1 MWKKLFILVMVLIT
15 SLCAWSADGDKFQT
29 ETPGGVMMKFKVISE
44 AEKTCA
50 VASYAIDYTTKGVVT
65 VPEEVKGYK
74 VVEIQPNS
82 FDGSYYITSVSLPNT
97 LTAIGSYAFYNCKSL
112 TAITLPASLT
122 TIGGDAFNGCRS
134 LTDITLPASL
144 TTIGSYA
151 FYVCGSMKRVYSLM
165 EKPIAIS
172 SPPFDWDKVVLIVPQ
187 GAREEYNN
195 SSGWKNAV
203 VFEDGDKIYDKVYN
217 DQQGFVYTLKEK
229 GDGYS
234 RLPYD
239 YNYVVT
245 GNIGK
250 LPKEVTIP
258 SYADGCPV
266 VQIGYTLTECEDLE
280 KLTLPS
286 LLSELYCSR
295 LENCVSLK
303 EIVCPIQDPTQVY
316 VSTSSE
322 ITQRVYL
329 RVPDGTKSAYL
340 STSGWASFMILEQSE
355 PMPNYERTLTDEQGV
370 KYQLSQTDSSY
381 FYTITGS
388 AETLKERVTI
398 PDSIGGLAVASIKG
412 NAFQNCKTLKWIHL
426 PALVVESPNVKSA
439 FNGCELTL
447 SLNNKVIHRYKFES
461 ATFIKELELGADVD
475 SLGYGAFS
483 SCKNLTKVTF
493 SDQTRIIGEESFC
506 SCLSLTTIELP
517 QKLTSIGPSAFYGCS
532 ALTSIHLPDSLA
544 SIGGSAFSYSSK
556 LHWKELPTNLVSIG
570 GHAFSGCTID
580 SVSVREDME
589 LSSSSFANCTINVV
603 SVHRKTFGDWFQ
615 NNTSIKKVYIGKEVE
630 TAGSSFLYNHS
641 LKGCSGIEMIKVDTA
656 NVKYDSREDCNAI
669 IITATNTLDRG
680 CNTST
685 IPKTVTSINRYA
697 FEGCTGLTSIE
708 LPASLKSI
716 ESSAFSKCTNI
727 QNVVSHIRKPFSIS
741 AFPAEVLSTATL
753 TVPYGRTVLYRS
765 ASGWN
770 FQTIKEMEGTYEE
783 STFIQFA
790 DSLTKVFCVKTWDEN
805 KDGELS
811 LYEASLVTSLKNI
824 SIAYDIVSFDELKYF
839 ENLSDIGT
847 AFQSR
852 TNLSSITL
860 PNSVTAIG
868 TKAFYGCKA
877 LTSIQLPD
885 SLESIGEY
893 AFHNCSALT
902 SIQLPGG
909 LESIGKHAFYNCS
922 ALTSIQLPNSLET
935 IGEYAFYNC
944 KALSTIQIPES
955 VQSLGERVFEN
966 CSGLTSATLPKGLKS
981 IPAYLFLKCSALA
994 EVVLPDSLE
1003 VIGGSAFSGCASLT
1017 QISLPEGLSVLSGG
1031 AFDGSGLKEMALP
1044 STLTQIGD
1052 YALAGSFIHCPI
1064 KEPIRVEYPS
1074 RDARNTVLYVPEESV
1089 DAYRNASGWKNFIV
1103 IAEGNGNTDWTEG
1116 QIVVNVESAG
1126 GLRMSLL
1133 ERDEEEIRR
1142 LKICGPL
1149 NSIDLQYL
1157 AEGKGVISNLESIDL
1172 SEVTLI
1178 YDGGCYRSYSSGG
1191 IGDTGFS
1198 SSSYS
1203 FYLTEETSEG
1213 HSSGLPGL
1221 SSSSSHS
1228 YKGPDLAGLF
1238 MDGPYK
1244 HIVMPRG
1251 ITRAASYAFNNCV
1264 NLQSVEFEKELKYVA
1279 NNAFDGCMSLPTLN
1293 LEEVESIGGCA
1304 FSGCRVFN
1312 VGNMNKVRHISEFAF
1327 YRCGRLEGSNGVVS
1341 LPLCDSIG
1349 ASAFDNCSRIENVE
1363 LSENLR
1369 FLGKQAFMNCA
1380 SLTSVNLPSSLQAL
1394 LEETFTGCTALK
1406 EVSFSDNLLK
1416 VHYNAFMNTPWY
1428 ENLPVEG
1435 GVKYMGNIAMY
1446 VVDTQ
1451 NATGIREGTTSIA
1464 DGFNGS
1470 AFSKPSLPASLRR
1483 IGDRAFYASKFTT
1496 LVMPEGLEQMGKEAF
1511 YKSSLIK
1518 VTLNESLNASGDGAF
1533 SECSQLT
1540 LVNYNAINL
1549 QAADLF
1555 SHCTSLE
1562 KVNVGAKVR
1571 ILPENAFGYCSNLAV
1586 VKFAERTDDTP
1597 FVLGD
1602 EVFYQCRNLTS
1613 LDLPVTTTEIGKD
1626 ALQGCINIQNFIVPE
1641 QVTVLNSG
1649 VFGFCSNLY
1658 NVVLPDGLKIIGDYA
1673 FMGCYALNAPELPE
1687 GIDSIGNRAF
1697 KECYSFTEFTIPSTV
1712 TRMGY
1717 EILSDCYQ
1725 LQKIYSRI
1733 THPMKTRDI
1742 VSLSQKLIMQ
1752 LYNITAQYDPR
1763 IGEHYREM
1771 YSKITLTVP
1780 AGSQKRYR
1788 QTAGWSEFT
1797 NIVEDGNNMTE
1808 TNFLLASIDTI
1819 PAGSM
1824 GQLGISL
1831 TNDIEDFAAY
1841 QFDLDLP
1848 LGIEMEM
1855 DADGMYKFVM
1865 SNRNDVSHTMMVEK
1879 LVSTSS
1885 TTKRNRYRFVCI
1897 SAQNAPIKGTSGILL
1912 EIPLRVKETVTPAI
1926 YESILESII
1935 FTQQDG
1941 TENEL
1946 LAVNF
1951 DISVAE
1957 PLPFKYGDVNADGV
1971 VNVSDIVG
1979 VINHIMQRPDGLFFN
1994 EEAADANQDGE
2005 INVSDVVKI
2014 VNIIMGK

>member
-1 MWKKLFILVMVLIT
+1 
-15 SLCAWSADGDKFQT
+15 
-29 ETPGGVMMKFKVISE
+29 
-44 AEKTCA
+44 
-50 VASYAIDYTTKGVVT
+50 
-65 VPEEVKGYK
+65 
-74 VVEIQPNS
+74 
-82 FDGSYYITSVSLPNT
+82 
-97 LTAIGSYAFYNCKSL
+97 
-112 TAITLPASLT
+112 
-122 TIGGDAFNGCRS
+122 
-134 LTDITLPASL
+134 
-144 TTIGSYA
+144 
-151 FYVCGSMKRVYSLM
+151 MKRVYSLM
-165 EKPIAIS
+165 EKPIAINTRT
-172 SPPFDWDKVVLIVPQ
+172 FDWDKVVLIVPQ
-187 GAREEYNN
+187 GARDEYNN

-203 VFEDGDKIYDKVYN
+203 VFEDGDKIYDKIYN

-258 SYADGCPV
+258 SYADDCPV

-295 LENCVSLK
+295 FGNCVSLK

-316 VSTSSE
+316 VSTSDG

-388 AETLKERVTI
+388 AETLNERVTI

-447 SLNNKVIHRYKFES
+447 SLNNKVIQGYKFES

-493 SDQTRIIGEESFC
+493 SDQTRIIGKESFKN
-506 SCLSLTTIELP
+506 CLSLTTIELP
-517 QKLTSIGPSAFYGCS
+517 QKLTSIGPG
-532 ALTSIHLPDSLA
+532 
-544 SIGGSAFSYSSK
+544 AFSYCSK
-556 LHWKELPTNLVSIG
+556 IHWKELPASLVSIG
-570 GHAFSGCTID
+570 NDAFSKCSID

-589 LSSSSFANCTINVV
+589 LSMDFYDSPFANCTINVV
-603 SVHRKTFGDWFQ
+603 SVHRKTFGGWFQ

-630 TAGSSFLYNHS
+630 SLGWGLFSHS
-641 LKGCSGIEMIKVDTA
+641 LDGCSGIEMIKVDTA
-656 NVKYDSREDCNAI
+656 NVTFDSREDCNAI

-685 IPKTVTSINRYA
+685 IPKTVTSIGDNA

-716 ESSAFSKCTNI
+716 ESSAFDNCTNI
-727 QNVVSHIRKPFSIS
+727 QNVVSHIRKPFRIS
-741 AFPAEVLSTATL
+741 AFPAKVLSTATL
-753 TVPYGRTVLYRS
+753 TVPYGRTILYRS
-765 ASGWN
+765 AGGWN

-790 DSLTKVFCVKTWDEN
+790 DSLTKDFCVKTWDEN

-811 LYEASLVTSLKNI
+811 LYEARLVTSLKNI
-824 SIAYDIVSFDELKYF
+824 SIPKIVSFDELKYF

-852 TNLSSITL
+852 TSLSSITL

-868 TKAFYGCKA
+868 TKAFYNCTA
-877 LTSIQLPD
+877 LASIQLPD

-893 AFHNCSALT
+893 AFHNCSALA

-922 ALTSIQLPNSLET
+922 ALTSIQFSDSLGT

-1003 VIGGSAFSGCASLT
+1003 IIGGSAFKECASLT
-1017 QISLPEGLSVLSGG
+1017 QISLPEGLSVLSGS
-1031 AFDGSGLKEMALP
+1031 AFDGSGLKEMVLP

-1052 YALAGSFIHCPI
+1052 YALAGSVIHCPI
-1064 KEPIRVEYPS
+1064 KEPISVKYPS

-1089 DAYRNASGWKNFIV
+1089 DAYRNASGWKDFIV

-1126 GLRMSLL
+1126 GLRMALL

-1178 YDGGCYRSYSSGG
+1178 YDGGCYRDNTMAD
-1191 IGDTGFS
+1191 GDVMFS
-1198 SSSYS
+1198 KDRYK
-1203 FYLTEETSEG
+1203 FYLTEETSEKHG
-1213 HSSGLPGL
+1213 VSLGL
-1221 SSSSSHS
+1221 SSTKTHS
-1228 YKGPDLAGLF
+1228 YYGPDLAGVF
-1238 MDGPYK
+1238 MGKSYK

-1251 ITRAASYAFNNCV
+1251 INRAAVYAFTSCA
-1264 NLQSVEFEKELKYVA
+1264 NLQEVEFVNGLKYVA
-1279 NNAFDGCMSLPTLN
+1279 SSAFAGCVSLPTLN
-1293 LEEVESIGGCA
+1293 LEEVDSIGASA
-1304 FSGCRVFN
+1304 FSRCRTFN
-1312 VGNMNKVRHISEFAF
+1312 VENMNKVRHIGNNAF
-1327 YRCGRLEGSNGVVS
+1327 NTCDFLKGSNGVVS

-1349 ASAFDNCSRIENVE
+1349 AGAFLGCSNIEKIE

-1394 LEETFTGCTALK
+1394 FEETFSGCTALK
-1406 EVSFSDNLLK
+1406 EVSYSDNLLK
-1416 VHYNAFMNTPWY
+1416 VHYNAFNNTPWD

-1446 VVDTQ
+1446 VFDTQ
-1451 NATGIREGTTSIA
+1451 NAAGIREGTISIA
-1464 DGFNGS
+1464 DGFNS
-1470 AFSKPSLPASLRR
+1470 SYLSDFSLPKSLRR
-1483 IGDRAFYASKFTT
+1483 IGDYALRSYNLST
-1496 LVMPEGLEQMGKEAF
+1496 LLLPEGLEEIGEEAF
-1511 YKSSLIK
+1511 YNNQQLTK
-1518 VTLNESLNASGDGAF
+1518 VTLNEKLKEVGDYAF
-1533 SECSQLT
+1533 RGCSQLA

-1549 QAADLF
+1549 QATNLF
-1555 SHCTSLE
+1555 SNCTSLE
-1562 KVNVGAKVR
+1562 KVNVGGNVR
-1571 ILPENAFGYCSNLAV
+1571 ILPEGIFQGCENLAI

-1597 FVLGD
+1597 FMLGD
-1602 EVFYQCRNLTS
+1602 YVFSGCENLTS
-1613 LDLPVTTTEIGKD
+1613 LVLPATTTEIGGY
-1626 ALQGCINIQNFIVPE
+1626 AFSYCSRLGTLNLPSTTTEIGEYAFRECYNIQNFIVPE
-1641 QVTVLNSG
+1641 QVTVLNKG
-1649 VFGFCSNLY
+1649 VFEDCWLLFNI
-1658 NVVLPDGLKIIGDYA
+1658 VLPDGLRIIGDEA
-1673 FMGCYALNAPELPE
+1673 FSDCQYLNTPELPE
-1687 GIDSIGNRAF
+1687 GLDSIGKAAF
-1697 KECYSFTEFTIPSTV
+1697 YRCYCFTEITIPRTV
-1712 TRMGY
+1712 TRMGGG
-1717 EILSDCYQ
+1717 ILNDCYR
-1725 LQKIYSRI
+1725 LQKINSRI
-1733 THPMKTRDI
+1733 EHPMETEGI
-1742 VSLSQKLIMQ
+1742 VSLSNELIRD
-1752 LYNITAQYDPR
+1752 LYNLSSGSKLTWDHID
-1763 IGEHYREM
+1763 EM
-1771 YSKITLTVP
+1771 YSKIVLTVP
-1780 AGSQKRYR
+1780 AGCKKLYR
-1788 QTAGWSEFT
+1788 QTADWSKFVD
-1797 NIVEDGNNMTE
+1797 IVEEGDDTPE
-1808 TNFLLASIDTI
+1808 KNFLLAVIDPL
-1819 PAGSM
+1819 PAGFM
-1824 GQLGISL
+1824 TQLDISL
-1831 TNDIEDFAAY
+1831 TNNREDFTAY
-1841 QFDLDLP
+1841 QFDIILP
-1848 LGIEMEM
+1848 IDIEMET
-1855 DADGMYKFVM
+1855 DEDGNYKFVM
-1865 SNRNDVSHTMMVEK
+1865 GDRNDASHSVMVEK
-1879 LVSTSS
+1879 IEDKLPSG
-1885 TTKRNRYRFVCI
+1885 TKRNRYRFICL
-1897 SAQNAPIKGTSGILL
+1897 SAQNAPIKGTAGKLL
-1912 EIPLRVKETVTPAI
+1912 GIPLITDADMKPGV
-1926 YESILESII
+1926 YEARLENII

-1946 LAVNF
+1946 LTRDFNITLTEAPDF
-1951 DISVAE
+1951 I
-1957 PLPFKYGDVNADGV
+1957 LGDANGDASIT
-1971 VNVSDIVG
+1971 VSDIVS
-1979 VINHIMQRPDGLFFN
+1979 VINHIMLHPEGNFN
-1994 EEAADANQDGE
+1994 KDAADANQDGV

-2014 VNIIMGK
+2014 VNLIMNK

>member
-1 MWKKLFILVMVLIT
+1 MWKKLFILVMVLTT
-15 SLCAWSADGDKFQT
+15 SLCAWSADGDTFQA

-50 VASYAIDYTTKGVVT
+50 VASYAIDYETKGVVT

-82 FDGSYYITSVSLPNT
+82 FDYSYYITSVSLPNT
-97 LTAIGSYAFYNCKSL
+97 LTAIGSSAFSNCS
-112 TAITLPASLT
+112 
-122 TIGGDAFNGCRS
+122 S

-144 TTIGSYA
+144 KTIGTNV
-151 FYVCGSMKRVYSLM
+151 FYGCSSMKRVYSLM

-172 SPPFDWDKVVLIVPQ
+172 SPPFDCNQVVLIVPK

-250 LPKEVTIP
+250 LPKELTIP

-280 KLTLPS
+280 NLTLPS
-286 LLSELYCSR
+286 LLSELYCSCF
-295 LENCVSLK
+295 ENCVSLK

-340 STSGWASFMILEQSE
+340 STSGWVSFMILEQSE

-381 FYTITGS
+381 FYTITGY
-388 AETLKERVTI
+388 AETLKEQVTI
-398 PDSIGGLAVASIKG
+398 PDSIGGLTVASIKG

-493 SDQTRIIGEESFC
+493 SDQTRIIGEKSFGN
-506 SCLSLTTIELP
+506 CLSLATIELP
-517 QKLTSIGPSAFYGCS
+517 QKLTSIGPGAFSGCS

-544 SIGGSAFSYSSK
+544 SIGGSAFSDCSK

-570 GHAFSGCTID
+570 ADAFYHCTID
-580 SVSVREDME
+580 SVSVREGME
-589 LSSSSFANCTINVV
+589 LSSSTFTNCTINVV

-630 TAGSSFLYNHS
+630 TIGSSFLHNHS
-641 LKGCSGIEMIKVDTA
+641 LDGCSGIEMIKVDTA

-669 IITATNTLDRG
+669 IITATNMLDRG

-697 FEGCTGLTSIE
+697 FEGCTGLTCIE
-708 LPASLKSI
+708 LPASITSI
-716 ESSAFSKCTNI
+716 ELSAFSNCTNI
-727 QNVVSHIRKPFSIS
+727 QNVVSHIRKPFRIS

-790 DSLTKVFCVKTWDEN
+790 DSLTKVFCVKNWDEN

-860 PNSVTAIG
+860 PKSVATIG
-868 TKAFYGCKA
+868 TQAFYNCTA

-909 LESIGKHAFYNCS
+909 LESIGKHAFYNC
-922 ALTSIQLPNSLET
+922 
-935 IGEYAFYNC
+935 

-981 IPAYLFLKCSALA
+981 IPTYLFLKCSALA

-1003 VIGGSAFSGCASLT
+1003 IIGGSAFKECASLT

-1031 AFDGSGLKEMALP
+1031 AFDGSGLKEMVLP

-1052 YALAGSFIHCPI
+1052 YALAGSVIHCPI
-1064 KEPIRVEYPS
+1064 KEPISVKYPS
-1074 RDARNTVLYVPEESV
+1074 RDARNKVLYVPEESV
-1089 DAYRNASGWKNFIV
+1089 DAYRNASGWKDFIV
-1103 IAEGNGNTDWTEG
+1103 IAESNGNTDWTEG

-1126 GLRMSLL
+1126 GLRMALL

-1178 YDGGCYRSYSSGG
+1178 YDGGCYRSYTYEDPDVMWSYYK
-1191 IGDTGFS
+1191 
-1198 SSSYS
+1198 YS
-1203 FYLTEETSEG
+1203 FSLTEETSEEHG
-1213 HSSGLPGL
+1213 SNIMSNTKYH
-1221 SSSSSHS
+1221 H
-1228 YKGPDLAGLF
+1228 YYGPDLAGLF
-1238 MDGPYK
+1238 MYGPYK

-1251 ITRAASYAFNNCV
+1251 ITRAASHAFSDCA
-1264 NLQSVEFEKELKYVA
+1264 NLKEVEFVNGLKYVA
-1279 NNAFDGCMSLPTLN
+1279 SSAFAGCVSLPTLN
-1293 LEEVESIGGCA
+1293 MEEVDSIGASA
-1304 FSGCRVFN
+1304 FSRCRTFN
-1312 VGNMNKVRHISEFAF
+1312 VENMNKVRHIGNNAF
-1327 YRCGRLEGSNGVVS
+1327 DKCDFLKGSDGVVS

-1349 ASAFDNCSRIENVE
+1349 AGAFLGCSNIEKIE

-1394 LEETFTGCTALK
+1394 LEETFSGCTALK
-1406 EVSFSDNLLK
+1406 EVSYSDNLLK
-1416 VHYNAFMNTPWY
+1416 VHCNAFNNTPWY

-1451 NATGIREGTTSIA
+1451 NAAGIREGTTSIA
-1464 DGFNGS
+1464 DGFNS
-1470 AFSKPSLPASLRR
+1470 SYLSDFSLPTSLRR
-1483 IGDRAFYASKFTT
+1483 IGDYALRSYNLST
-1496 LVMPEGLEQMGKEAF
+1496 LLLPEGLEEIGEEAF
-1511 YKSSLIK
+1511 YNNQQLTK
-1518 VTLNESLNASGDGAF
+1518 VTLNEKLKEVGDYAF
-1533 SECSQLT
+1533 RGCSQLA

-1549 QAADLF
+1549 QATDLF
-1555 SHCTSLE
+1555 SNCTSLE

-1571 ILPENAFGYCSNLAV
+1571 ILPEGIFEGCKNLAI

-1602 EVFYQCRNLTS
+1602 YVFSGCGNLTS
-1613 LDLPVTTTEIGKD
+1613 LDLPATTTEIGGN
-1626 ALQGCINIQNFIVPE
+1626 AFSYCSRLSTLNLPSTTTEIGEYAFSGCYNIQNFIVPE
-1641 QVTVLNSG
+1641 QVTVLNKG
-1649 VFGFCSNLY
+1649 VFEGCLTLFNI
-1658 NVVLPDGLKIIGDYA
+1658 VLPDGLKIIGDEA
-1673 FMGCYALNAPELPE
+1673 FSDCQYLNAPELPE
-1687 GIDSIGNRAF
+1687 GLDSIGKAAF
-1697 KECYSFTEFTIPSTV
+1697 YRCYCFTEITIPSTV
-1712 TRMGY
+1712 TRMGGG
-1717 EILSDCYQ
+1717 ILNDCYL
-1725 LQKIYSRI
+1725 LQKINSHI
-1733 THPMKTRDI
+1733 EHPMETEGI
-1742 VSLSQKLIMQ
+1742 VSLSNELIRD
-1752 LYNITAQYDPR
+1752 LYNLSSGSKLTWDHID
-1763 IGEHYREM
+1763 EM
-1771 YSKITLTVP
+1771 YSKIVLTVP
-1780 AGSQKRYR
+1780 AGCKKLYR
-1788 QTAGWSEFT
+1788 QTADWSKFVD
-1797 NIVEDGNNMTE
+1797 IVEEGDDTPE
-1808 TNFLLASIDTI
+1808 KNFLHAVIAPL
-1819 PAGSM
+1819 PAGFM
-1824 GQLGISL
+1824 TQLDISL
-1831 TNDIEDFAAY
+1831 TNNREDFTAY
-1841 QFDLDLP
+1841 QFDIILP
-1848 LGIEMEM
+1848 IDIEMET
-1855 DADGMYKFVM
+1855 DEDGNYKFVM
-1865 SNRNDVSHTMMVEK
+1865 GDRNDASHTVMVEK
-1879 LVSTSS
+1879 IEDKLPSG
-1885 TTKRNRYRFVCI
+1885 TKRNRYRFICL
-1897 SAQNAPIKGTSGILL
+1897 SAQNAPIKGTAGKLL
-1912 EIPLRVKETVTPAI
+1912 GIPLITDADMKPGV
-1926 YESILESII
+1926 YEARLENII

-1946 LAVNF
+1946 LTRDFNITLTEAPDF
-1951 DISVAE
+1951 I
-1957 PLPFKYGDVNADGV
+1957 LGDANGDASIT
-1971 VNVSDIVG
+1971 VSDIVS
-1979 VINHIMQRPDGLFFN
+1979 VINHIMLHPEGNFN
-1994 EEAADANQDGE
+1994 KDAADANQDGV

-2014 VNIIMGK
+2014 VNLIMNK

>member
-15 SLCAWSADGDKFQT
+15 SLCAWSADGDTFQA
-29 ETPGGVMMKFKVISE
+29 ETPGGVMMKFMVISE

-50 VASYAIDYTTKGVVT
+50 VASYAIDYETKGVVT

-74 VVEIQPNS
+74 VVEIQPKS
-82 FDGSYYITSVSLPNT
+82 FNGSYYITSVSLPNT
-97 LTAIGSYAFYNCKSL
+97 LTAIGSSAFSNCS
-112 TAITLPASLT
+112 
-122 TIGGDAFNGCRS
+122 S

-144 TTIGSYA
+144 KTIGTNI
-151 FYVCGSMKRVYSLM
+151 FYGCSSMKRVYSLM

-172 SPPFDWDKVVLIVPQ
+172 SPPFDCNQVVLIVPK

-203 VFEDGDKIYDKVYN
+203 VFEDGDKIYDKIYN

-250 LPKEVTIP
+250 LPKELTIP

-286 LLSELYCSR
+286 LLSELNCYCFG
-295 LENCVSLK
+295 NCVSLK

-316 VSTSSE
+316 VSTSDG

-355 PMPNYERTLTDEQGV
+355 PMPNYKRTLTDEQGV

-381 FYTITGS
+381 FYTITGY

-493 SDQTRIIGEESFC
+493 SDQTRIIGEESFKNC
-506 SCLSLTTIELP
+506 YSLTTFELP
-517 QKLTSIGPSAFYGCS
+517 QKLTSIGPGAFYGC
-532 ALTSIHLPDSLA
+532 
-544 SIGGSAFSYSSK
+544 SK

-570 GHAFSGCTID
+570 ADAFYHCTID

-589 LSSSSFANCTINVV
+589 LSGSPFANCTINII
-603 SVHRKTFGDWFQ
+603 SVHTKGFGSWFQ

-641 LKGCSGIEMIKVDTA
+641 LNGCSGIEMIKVDTA

-669 IITATNTLDRG
+669 IITATNMLDRG

-685 IPKTVTSINRYA
+685 IPKTVESINRYA

-716 ESSAFSKCTNI
+716 ESSAFSNCTNI
-727 QNVVSHIRKPFSIS
+727 QNVVSHIRKPFRIS

-753 TVPYGRTVLYRS
+753 TVPYGRTLLYRS

-770 FQTIKEMEGTYEE
+770 FQTIKEMDGTYEE

-893 AFHNCSALT
+893 AFHNCSALA

-922 ALTSIQLPNSLET
+922 ALTSIQFSDSLGT

-1003 VIGGSAFSGCASLT
+1003 IIGGAAFSECASLT
-1017 QISLPEGLSVLSGG
+1017 QISLPEGLSVLSDG
-1031 AFDGSGLKEMALP
+1031 AFDGSGLKEMVLP

-1052 YALAGSFIHCPI
+1052 HALAGSVIHCPI
-1064 KEPIRVEYPS
+1064 KEPISVKYPS

-1089 DAYRNASGWKNFIV
+1089 DAYRNASGWKDFIV

-1126 GLRMSLL
+1126 GLRMALL

-1178 YDGGCYRSYSSGG
+1178 YDGGCYRSFKTEDPDVMWSYYY
-1191 IGDTGFS
+1191 
-1198 SSSYS
+1198 YS
-1203 FYLTEETSEG
+1203 FSLTEETSEEHG
-1213 HSSGLPGL
+1213 SGL
-1221 SSSSSHS
+1221 STEYHH
-1228 YKGPDLAGLF
+1228 YYGPDLAGLF
-1238 MDGPYK
+1238 MSGPYK

-1251 ITRAASYAFNNCV
+1251 ITRAASHAFSNCA
-1264 NLQSVEFEKELKYVA
+1264 NLKEVEFANGLKYVA
-1279 NNAFDGCMSLPTLN
+1279 SGAFAGCVSLPTLN
-1293 LEEVESIGGCA
+1293 MEEVDSIGASA
-1304 FSGCRVFN
+1304 FSRCRTLN
-1312 VGNMNKVRHISEFAF
+1312 VENMNKVRHIGNNAF
-1327 YRCGRLEGSNGVVS
+1327 DKCNFLKGSDGVVS

-1349 ASAFDNCSRIENVE
+1349 AGAFLGCSNIEKIE

-1380 SLTSVNLPSSLQAL
+1380 SLTSVNLSSSLQAL
-1394 LEETFTGCTALK
+1394 FEETFSGCTALK
-1406 EVSFSDNLLK
+1406 EVTYSDNLLK
-1416 VHYNAFMNTPWY
+1416 VHCSAFNNTPWD

-1451 NATGIREGTTSIA
+1451 NAAGIREGTISIA
-1464 DGFNGS
+1464 DGFYS
-1470 AFSKPSLPASLRR
+1470 SYLSDFSLPKSLRR
-1483 IGDRAFYASKFTT
+1483 IGDDALRSYNLST
-1496 LVMPEGLEQMGKEAF
+1496 LLLPEGLEEIGEEAF
-1511 YKSSLIK
+1511 YNNQQLTK
-1518 VTLNESLNASGDGAF
+1518 VTLNEKLKEVGDYAF
-1533 SECSQLT
+1533 RGCSQLA

-1549 QAADLF
+1549 QATDLF
-1555 SHCTSLE
+1555 SNCTSLE
-1562 KVNVGAKVR
+1562 KVNVGANVR
-1571 ILPENAFGYCSNLAV
+1571 ILPEGTFIGCENLAI

-1602 EVFYQCRNLTS
+1602 YVFSACGNLTS
-1613 LDLPVTTTEIGKD
+1613 LDLPATTTEIGGHAFYYCSRLTSLD
-1626 ALQGCINIQNFIVPE
+1626 LPSTTTEIGEYAFSECYNIQNFIVPE
-1641 QVTVLNSG
+1641 QVTVLNKG
-1649 VFGFCSNLY
+1649 VFEGCLTLFNI
-1658 NVVLPDGLKIIGDYA
+1658 VLPDGLKIIGDEA
-1673 FMGCYALNAPELPE
+1673 FSDCQYLNAPELPE
-1687 GIDSIGNRAF
+1687 GLDSIGKAAF
-1697 KECYSFTEFTIPSTV
+1697 YRCYCFTEITIPSTV
-1712 TRMGY
+1712 TRMGAG
-1717 EILSDCYQ
+1717 ILNDCYR
-1725 LQKIYSRI
+1725 LQKINSRI
-1733 THPMKTRDI
+1733 EHPMETEGI
-1742 VSLSQKLIMQ
+1742 VNLSEKLIRD
-1752 LYNITAQYDPR
+1752 LYNLSSGSKLTWD
-1763 IGEHYREM
+1763 HYNEM
-1771 YSKITLTVP
+1771 YSKIILTVP
-1780 AGSQKRYR
+1780 AGCKKLYR
-1788 QTAGWSEFT
+1788 QTADWSKFAD
-1797 NIVEDGNNMTE
+1797 IVEEGDDTPE
-1808 TNFLLASIDTI
+1808 KNFLLAIIDPL
-1819 PAGSM
+1819 PAGFM
-1824 GQLGISL
+1824 TQLDISL
-1831 TNDIEDFAAY
+1831 TNNREDFTAY
-1841 QFDLDLP
+1841 QFDIILP
-1848 LGIEMEM
+1848 IDIEMET
-1855 DADGMYKFVM
+1855 DEDGNYKFVM
-1865 SNRNDVSHTMMVEK
+1865 GDRNDASHTVMVEK
-1879 LVSTSS
+1879 IEDKLPSG
-1885 TTKRNRYRFVCI
+1885 TKRNRYRFICL
-1897 SAQNAPIKGTSGILL
+1897 SAQNAPIKGTAGKLL
-1912 EIPLRVKETVTPAI
+1912 GIPLITDADMKPGV
-1926 YESILESII
+1926 YEARLENII

-1946 LAVNF
+1946 LTRDFNITLTEAPDF
-1951 DISVAE
+1951 I
-1957 PLPFKYGDVNADGV
+1957 LGDANGDASIT
-1971 VNVSDIVG
+1971 VSDIVS
-1979 VINHIMQRPDGLFFN
+1979 VINHIMLHPEGNFN
-1994 EEAADANQDGE
+1994 KDAADANQDGV

-2014 VNIIMGK
+2014 VNLIMNK

>member
-15 SLCAWSADGDKFQT
+15 SLCAWSADGDTFQA
-29 ETPGGVMMKFKVISE
+29 ETPGGVMMKFMVISE

-50 VASYAIDYTTKGVVT
+50 VASYAIDYETKGVVA

-74 VVEIQPNS
+74 VVEIQPKS
-82 FDGSYYITSVSLPNT
+82 FNGSYYITSVSLPNT
-97 LTAIGSYAFYNCKSL
+97 LTAIGSSAFSNCS
-112 TAITLPASLT
+112 
-122 TIGGDAFNGCRS
+122 S

-144 TTIGSYA
+144 KTIGTNV
-151 FYVCGSMKRVYSLM
+151 FYGCSSMKRVYSLM

-172 SPPFDWDKVVLIVPQ
+172 SPPFDCNQVVLIVPK

-250 LPKEVTIP
+250 LPKELTIP

-295 LENCVSLK
+295 FGNCVSLK
-303 EIVCPIQDPTQVY
+303 EIVCPIQDPTQVD
-316 VSTSSE
+316 VSTSDE

-355 PMPNYERTLTDEQGV
+355 PMPNYKRTLTDEQGV

-381 FYTITGS
+381 FYTITGY

-493 SDQTRIIGEESFC
+493 SDQIRIIGEESFKNC
-506 SCLSLTTIELP
+506 
-517 QKLTSIGPSAFYGCS
+517 YG
-532 ALTSIHLPDSLA
+532 LTSIHLPDSLA
-544 SIGGSAFSYSSK
+544 SIGGSAFSGCSK

-570 GHAFSGCTID
+570 ADAFSGCTID
-580 SVSVREDME
+580 SVSVREGME
-589 LSSSSFANCTINVV
+589 LSGRPFANCTINII
-603 SVHRKTFGDWFQ
+603 SVHTKVLGSWFQ
-615 NNTSIKKVYIGKEVE
+615 YNTSIKKVYIGKEVE

-641 LKGCSGIEMIKVDTA
+641 LTGCSGIEMIKVDTA

-669 IITATNTLDRG
+669 IITATNMLDRG

-697 FEGCTGLTSIE
+697 FEGCTGLTCIE
-708 LPASLKSI
+708 LPASITSI
-716 ESSAFSKCTNI
+716 ESSAFSNCTNI
-727 QNVVSHIRKPFSIS
+727 QNVVSHIRKPFRIS

-753 TVPYGRTVLYRS
+753 TVPYGRTILYRS
-765 ASGWN
+765 AGGWN

-790 DSLTKVFCVKTWDEN
+790 DSLTKDFCVKTWDEN

-893 AFHNCSALT
+893 AFHNCSALA
-902 SIQLPGG
+902 SIQLPSG

-922 ALTSIQLPNSLET
+922 ALTSIQFSDSLGT

-994 EVVLPDSLE
+994 EVVLPVSLE
-1003 VIGGSAFSGCASLT
+1003 IIGGSAFKECASLT

-1031 AFDGSGLKEMALP
+1031 AFDGSGLKEMVLP

-1052 YALAGSFIHCPI
+1052 YALAGSVIHCPI
-1064 KEPIRVEYPS
+1064 KEPISVEYPS
-1074 RDARNTVLYVPEESV
+1074 HDARNTVLYVPEESV

-1103 IAEGNGNTDWTEG
+1103 IAESNGNTDWTEG

-1126 GLRMSLL
+1126 GLRMALL

-1178 YDGGCYRSYSSGG
+1178 YDGGCYRSFKTEDPDVMWSYYY
-1191 IGDTGFS
+1191 
-1198 SSSYS
+1198 YS
-1203 FYLTEETSEG
+1203 FSLTEETSEEHG
-1213 HSSGLPGL
+1213 SGL
-1221 SSSSSHS
+1221 STEYHH
-1228 YKGPDLAGLF
+1228 YYGPDLAGLF
-1238 MDGPYK
+1238 MSGPYK

-1251 ITRAASYAFNNCV
+1251 ITRAASHAFSNCA
-1264 NLQSVEFEKELKYVA
+1264 NLKEVEFANGLKYVA
-1279 NNAFDGCMSLPTLN
+1279 SGAFAGCVSLPTLN
-1293 LEEVESIGGCA
+1293 MEEVDSIGASA
-1304 FSGCRVFN
+1304 FSRCRTFN
-1312 VGNMNKVRHISEFAF
+1312 VENMNKVRHIGNNAF
-1327 YRCGRLEGSNGVVS
+1327 DKCNFLKGSDGVVS

-1349 ASAFDNCSRIENVE
+1349 AGAFLGCSNIEKIE

-1394 LEETFTGCTALK
+1394 LEETFYGCTALK
-1406 EVSFSDNLLK
+1406 EVSYSDNLLK
-1416 VHYNAFMNTPWY
+1416 VHCSAFNNTPWD

-1451 NATGIREGTTSIA
+1451 NAAGIREGTISIA
-1464 DGFNGS
+1464 DGFYS
-1470 AFSKPSLPASLRR
+1470 SYLSDFSLPKSLRR
-1483 IGDRAFYASKFTT
+1483 IGDDALRSYNLST
-1496 LVMPEGLEQMGKEAF
+1496 LLLPEGLEEIGEEAF
-1511 YKSSLIK
+1511 YNNQQLTK
-1518 VTLNESLNASGDGAF
+1518 VTLNEKLKEVGRYAF
-1533 SECSQLT
+1533 RGCSQLA

-1549 QAADLF
+1549 QATDLF
-1555 SHCTSLE
+1555 SNCTSLE

-1571 ILPENAFGYCSNLAV
+1571 ILPEGIFEGCKNLAI

-1602 EVFYQCRNLTS
+1602 YVFSGCGNLTS
-1613 LDLPVTTTEIGKD
+1613 LDLPATTTEIGGN
-1626 ALQGCINIQNFIVPE
+1626 AFSYCSRLSTLNLPSTTTEIGEYAFSGCYNIQNFIVPE
-1641 QVTVLNSG
+1641 QVTVLNKG
-1649 VFGFCSNLY
+1649 VFEGCLTLFNI
-1658 NVVLPDGLKIIGDYA
+1658 VLPDGLKIIGDEA
-1673 FMGCYALNAPELPE
+1673 FSDCQYLNAPELPE
-1687 GIDSIGNRAF
+1687 GLDSIGKAAF
-1697 KECYSFTEFTIPSTV
+1697 YRCYCFTEITIPSTV
-1712 TRMGY
+1712 TRMGAG
-1717 EILSDCYQ
+1717 ILNDCYL
-1725 LQKIYSRI
+1725 LQKINSHI
-1733 THPMKTRDI
+1733 EHPMEIEGI
-1742 VSLSQKLIMQ
+1742 VSLSNELIRD
-1752 LYNITAQYDPR
+1752 LYNLSSGSKLTWDHID
-1763 IGEHYREM
+1763 EM
-1771 YSKITLTVP
+1771 YSKIVLTVP
-1780 AGSQKRYR
+1780 AGCKKLYR
-1788 QTAGWSEFT
+1788 QTADWSKFVD
-1797 NIVEDGNNMTE
+1797 IVEEGDDTPE
-1808 TNFLLASIDTI
+1808 KNFLHAVIAPL
-1819 PAGSM
+1819 PAGFM
-1824 GQLGISL
+1824 TQLDISL
-1831 TNDIEDFAAY
+1831 TNNREDFTAY
-1841 QFDLDLP
+1841 QFDIILP
-1848 LGIEMEM
+1848 IDIEMET
-1855 DADGMYKFVM
+1855 DEDGNYKFVM
-1865 SNRNDVSHTMMVEK
+1865 GDRNDASHTVMVEK
-1879 LVSTSS
+1879 IEDKLPSG
-1885 TTKRNRYRFVCI
+1885 TKRNRYRFICL
-1897 SAQNAPIKGTSGILL
+1897 SAQNAPIKGTAGKLL
-1912 EIPLRVKETVTPAI
+1912 GIPLITDADMKPGV
-1926 YESILESII
+1926 YEARLENII

-1946 LAVNF
+1946 LTRDFNITLTEAPDF
-1951 DISVAE
+1951 I
-1957 PLPFKYGDVNADGV
+1957 LGDANGDASIT
-1971 VNVSDIVG
+1971 VSDIVS
-1979 VINHIMQRPDGLFFN
+1979 VINHIMLHPEGNFN
-1994 EEAADANQDGE
+1994 KDAADANQDGV

-2014 VNIIMGK
+2014 VNLIMNK

>member
-15 SLCAWSADGDKFQT
+15 SLCAWSADGDTFQA
-29 ETPGGVMMKFKVISE
+29 ETPGGVMMKFMVISE

-50 VASYAIDYTTKGVVT
+50 VASDAIDDYTTKGVVT

-82 FDGSYYITSVSLPNT
+82 FDYSYYITSVYLPNT
-97 LTAIGSYAFYNCKSL
+97 LTAIGSYAFSGCTSL
-112 TAITLPASLT
+112 TAITLPGSLT
-122 TIGGDAFNGCRS
+122 AIGDRAFSGCTS
-134 LTDITLPASL
+134 LTDMTLPASL

-151 FYVCGSMKRVYSLM
+151 FDNCASMKRVYSLM

-172 SPPFDWDKVVLIVPQ
+172 SPPFDWNKVVLIVPQ
-187 GAREEYNN
+187 GARDEYKNT
-195 SSGWKNAV
+195 SGWKDAV
-203 VFEDGDKIYDKVYN
+203 VFEDGDKIYDKIYN

-250 LPKEVTIP
+250 LPKELTIP

-286 LLSELYCSR
+286 LLSELDCYR
-295 LENCVSLK
+295 FGNCVSLK

-370 KYQLSQTDSSY
+370 KYQLAQTDSSFIY
-381 FYTITGS
+381 SVSGYTE
-388 AETLKERVTI
+388 ALKEHVTI
-398 PDSIGGLAVASIKG
+398 PDSIGGLAVFRIEN
-412 NAFQNCKTLKWIHL
+412 NAFRDCKTLKWIHL
-426 PALVVESPNVKSA
+426 PALVVESSSMLSA

-447 SLNNKVIHRYKFES
+447 SLNNKVIHGYKFES
-461 ATFIKELELGADVD
+461 AAFIKELELGADVD
-475 SLGYGAFS
+475 SLGYWAFS

-493 SDQTRIIGEESFC
+493 SDQTRIIGKESFYGC
-506 SCLSLTTIELP
+506 YSLTTIELP
-517 QKLTSIGPSAFYGCS
+517 QKLTSIGPGAFSYCS

-544 SIGGSAFSYSSK
+544 SIGGSAFSGCSK

-570 GHAFSGCTID
+570 DNAFSGCTID
-580 SVSVREDME
+580 SVSVREGME
-589 LSSSSFANCTINVV
+589 SSGRPFANCTINII
-603 SVHRKTFGDWFQ
+603 SVHKKVFGPWFQ

-656 NVKYDSREDCNAI
+656 NVTFDSREDCNAI
-669 IITATNTLDRG
+669 IITATNMLDRG

-716 ESSAFSKCTNI
+716 ELSAFSKCTNI
-727 QNVVSHIRKPFSIS
+727 QNVVSHIRKPFSIT

-765 ASGWN
+765 AGGWN

-824 SIAYDIVSFDELKYF
+824 SIANDIVSFDELKYF

-852 TNLSSITL
+852 TNLSSIAL

-893 AFHNCSALT
+893 AFQNCSALT
-902 SIQLPGG
+902 SIQF
-909 LESIGKHAFYNCS
+909 SD
-922 ALTSIQLPNSLET
+922 SLGT

-1003 VIGGSAFSGCASLT
+1003 IIGGSAFKECASLT
-1017 QISLPEGLSVLSGG
+1017 QISLPEGLSVLSGS
-1031 AFDGSGLKEMALP
+1031 AFDGSGLKEMVLP

-1052 YALAGSFIHCPI
+1052 YALAGSVIHCPI
-1064 KEPIRVEYPS
+1064 KEPISVKYPS
-1074 RDARNTVLYVPEESV
+1074 RDAKNTVLYVPEESV

-1126 GLRMSLL
+1126 GLRMALL

-1178 YDGGCYRSYSSGG
+1178 YDGGCYRSFTYEDPDVMWSYYK
-1191 IGDTGFS
+1191 
-1198 SSSYS
+1198 YS
-1203 FYLTEETSEG
+1203 FSLTEETSEEHG
-1213 HSSGLPGL
+1213 SNIMSNTKYH
-1221 SSSSSHS
+1221 
-1228 YKGPDLAGLF
+1228 YYYGPDLAGLF

-1251 ITRAASYAFNNCV
+1251 ITRAASHAFSDCA
-1264 NLQSVEFEKELKYVA
+1264 NLKEVEFVNGLKYVA
-1279 NNAFDGCMSLPTLN
+1279 SSAFAGCVSLPTLN
-1293 LEEVESIGGCA
+1293 MEEVDSIGASA
-1304 FSGCRVFN
+1304 FSRCRTFN
-1312 VGNMNKVRHISEFAF
+1312 VENMNKVRHIGNNAF
-1327 YRCGRLEGSNGVVS
+1327 DKCDFLKGSDGVVS

-1349 ASAFDNCSRIENVE
+1349 AGAFLGCSNIEKME

-1394 LEETFTGCTALK
+1394 FEETFTGCTALK
-1406 EVSFSDNLLK
+1406 EVSYSDNLLK
-1416 VHYNAFMNTPWY
+1416 VHCNAFNNTPWD

-1451 NATGIREGTTSIA
+1451 NAAGIREGTTSIA
-1464 DGFNGS
+1464 DGFDS
-1470 AFSKPSLPASLRR
+1470 SYLSDFSLPKSLRR
-1483 IGDRAFYASKFTT
+1483 IGYYALSSYNLST
-1496 LVMPEGLEQMGKEAF
+1496 LLLPEGLEEIGEKAF
-1511 YKSSLIK
+1511 YNNQQLIK
-1518 VTLNESLNASGDGAF
+1518 VTLNEKLKEIGDYAF
-1533 SECSQLT
+1533 SGCSQLA

-1549 QAADLF
+1549 QATDLF
-1555 SHCTSLE
+1555 LNCTSLE

-1571 ILPENAFGYCSNLAV
+1571 ILPEGIFNGCKNLAI

-1597 FVLGD
+1597 FMLGD
-1602 EVFYQCRNLTS
+1602 YVFSRCGNLTS
-1613 LDLPVTTTEIGKD
+1613 LDLPATTTEIGGYAFSD
-1626 ALQGCINIQNFIVPE
+1626 CSRLSTLNLPSTTTEIGEYAFSGCYNIQNFIVPE
-1641 QVTVLNSG
+1641 QVTVLNKG
-1649 VFGFCSNLY
+1649 VFEGCLTLFNI
-1658 NVVLPDGLKIIGDYA
+1658 VLPDGLKIIGDETFSDCQY
-1673 FMGCYALNAPELPE
+1673 LNTPELPE
-1687 GIDSIGNRAF
+1687 GLDSIGKAAF
-1697 KECYSFTEFTIPSTV
+1697 YRCYCFTEITIPSTV
-1712 TRMGY
+1712 TRMGGG
-1717 EILSDCYQ
+1717 ILNDCYR
-1725 LQKIYSRI
+1725 LQKINSRI
-1733 THPMKTRDI
+1733 EHPMETEGI
-1742 VSLSQKLIMQ
+1742 VSLSNELIRD
-1752 LYNITAQYDPR
+1752 LYNLSSGSKLMWDHID
-1763 IGEHYREM
+1763 EM
-1771 YSKITLTVP
+1771 YSKIVLTVP
-1780 AGSQKRYR
+1780 AGSKKLYR
-1788 QTAGWSEFT
+1788 QTADWSKFVD
-1797 NIVEDGNNMTE
+1797 IVEEGDDTPE
-1808 TNFLLASIDTI
+1808 KNFLLAVIAPL
-1819 PAGSM
+1819 PAGFM
-1824 GQLGISL
+1824 TQLDISL
-1831 TNDIEDFAAY
+1831 TNNREDFTAY
-1841 QFDLDLP
+1841 QFDIILP
-1848 LGIEMEM
+1848 IDIEMET
-1855 DADGMYKFVM
+1855 DEDGNYKFVM
-1865 SNRNDVSHTMMVEK
+1865 GDRNDASHTVMVEK
-1879 LVSTSS
+1879 IEDKLPSG
-1885 TTKRNRYRFVCI
+1885 TKRNRYRFICL
-1897 SAQNAPIKGTSGILL
+1897 SAQNAPIKGTAGKLL
-1912 EIPLRVKETVTPAI
+1912 GIPLITDADMKPGV
-1926 YESILESII
+1926 YEARLENII

-1946 LAVNF
+1946 LTRDFNITLTEAPDF
-1951 DISVAE
+1951 I
-1957 PLPFKYGDVNADGV
+1957 LGDANGDASIT
-1971 VNVSDIVG
+1971 VSDIVS
-1979 VINHIMQRPDGLFFN
+1979 VINHIMLHPEGNFN
-1994 EEAADANQDGE
+1994 KDAADANQDGV

-2014 VNIIMGK
+2014 VNLIMNK

>member
-1 MWKKLFILVMVLIT
+1 MWKKLFILVMVLSIG
-15 SLCAWSADGDKFQT
+15 LCAWSADGDKFQA
-29 ETPGGVMMKFKVISE
+29 ETPGGVMMEFMVISE

-50 VASYAIDYTTKGVVT
+50 VASNAIDYATKGVVT

-74 VVEIQPNS
+74 VTEIQPNS
-82 FDGSYYITSVSLPNT
+82 FGNSYYITSVSLPNT
-97 LTAIGSYAFYNCKSL
+97 LTAIGSSAFSGCTSL

-122 TIGGDAFNGCRS
+122 AIGSSAFCGCTS
-134 LTDITLPASL
+134 LTAITLPASL
-144 TTIGSYA
+144 TAIGSSAFSRCTSLTAITLPASLKTIGTNV
-151 FYVCGSMKRVYSLM
+151 FYGCSSMKRVYSLM

-172 SPPFDWDKVVLIVPQ
+172 SPPFDCNQVVLIVPK

-280 KLTLPS
+280 NLTLPS
-286 LLSELYCSR
+286 LLSELYCSCF
-295 LENCVSLK
+295 ENCVSLK

-381 FYTITGS
+381 FYTITGY
-388 AETLKERVTI
+388 AETLNERVTI

-439 FNGCELTL
+439 FNGSELTL

-493 SDQTRIIGEESFC
+493 SDQTRIIGEKSFEN
-506 SCLSLTTIELP
+506 CLSLTTIELP

-544 SIGGSAFSYSSK
+544 SIGGRAFSDCSK
-556 LHWKELPTNLVSIG
+556 LNLKELPTNLVSIG
-570 GHAFSGCTID
+570 DYAFSACTID
-580 SVSVREDME
+580 SVSVRERMD
-589 LSSSSFANCTINVV
+589 LSSSTFTNCTINAV
-603 SVHRKTFGDWFQ
+603 SVHTKVFGYWFC

-630 TAGSSFLYNHS
+630 TIGSSIRYNHS
-641 LKGCSGIEMIKVDTA
+641 LDGCSGIEMIKVDTA
-656 NVKYDSREDCNAI
+656 NIIFDSREDCNSI
-669 IITATNTLDRG
+669 IKTATNYLIVG
-680 CNTST
+680 CKTSI
-685 IPKTVTSINRYA
+685 IPKSITSIGGSA
-697 FEGCTGLTSIE
+697 FYGCTGLTSIE

-716 ESSAFSKCTNI
+716 ETSAFSNCTNI
-727 QNVVSHIRKPFSIS
+727 QNVVSHIRKPFRIS

-765 ASGWN
+765 VGGWN

-790 DSLTKVFCVKTWDEN
+790 DSLTKDFCVKTWDEN

-824 SIAYDIVSFDELKYF
+824 SIANDIVSFDELKYF

-852 TNLSSITL
+852 TNLSSIAL

-868 TKAFYGCKA
+868 TQAFR
-877 LTSIQLPD
+877 D
-885 SLESIGEY
+885 S
-893 AFHNCSALT
+893 
-902 SIQLPGG
+902 
-909 LESIGKHAFYNCS
+909 K

-955 VQSLGERVFEN
+955 VQSLGKRVFEN

-1003 VIGGSAFSGCASLT
+1003 IIGGSAFKECASLT

-1031 AFDGSGLKEMALP
+1031 AFDGSGLKEMVLP

-1052 YALAGSFIHCPI
+1052 YALAGSVIHCPI
-1064 KEPIRVEYPS
+1064 KEPISVKYPS

-1089 DAYRNASGWKNFIV
+1089 DAYRNASGWKDFIV
-1103 IAEGNGNTDWTEG
+1103 IAESNGNTDWTEG

-1126 GLRMSLL
+1126 GLRMALL

-1178 YDGGCYRSYSSGG
+1178 YDGGCYRSYTYEDPDVMWSYNK
-1191 IGDTGFS
+1191 
-1198 SSSYS
+1198 YS
-1203 FYLTEETSEG
+1203 FFLTEETSEEHG
-1213 HSSGLPGL
+1213 SNIMSNTDYH
-1221 SSSSSHS
+1221 
-1228 YKGPDLAGLF
+1228 YYYGPDLAGLF

-1251 ITRAASYAFNNCV
+1251 ITRAASHAFSECA
-1264 NLQSVEFEKELKYVA
+1264 NLQEVEFANWLKYVA
-1279 NNAFDGCMSLPTLN
+1279 SSAFAGCVSLPTLN
-1293 LEEVESIGGCA
+1293 LEEVDSIGASA
-1304 FSGCRVFN
+1304 FSRCRTLN
-1312 VGNMNKVRHISEFAF
+1312 VENMNKVRHIGNNAF
-1327 YRCGRLEGSNGVVS
+1327 NKCDFLKGSNGVVS

-1349 ASAFDNCSRIENVE
+1349 AGVFLGCSKIEKIE

-1394 LEETFTGCTALK
+1394 FEETFSGCTALK
-1406 EVSFSDNLLK
+1406 EVSYSDNLLK
-1416 VHYNAFMNTPWY
+1416 VHYNAFNNTPWY

-1451 NATGIREGTTSIA
+1451 NAAGIREGTTSIA
-1464 DGFNGS
+1464 DGFNS
-1470 AFSKPSLPASLRR
+1470 LYLSDFSLPTSLRR
-1483 IGDRAFYASKFTT
+1483 IGDYALRSYNLST
-1496 LVMPEGLEQMGKEAF
+1496 LLLPEGLEEIGEEAF
-1511 YKSSLIK
+1511 YNNQQLTK
-1518 VTLNESLNASGDGAF
+1518 VTLNEKLKEVGRYAF
-1533 SECSQLT
+1533 RGCSQLA

-1549 QAADLF
+1549 QATDLF
-1555 SHCTSLE
+1555 SNCTSLE

-1571 ILPENAFGYCSNLAV
+1571 ILPEGIFKGCENLAI

-1597 FVLGD
+1597 FMLGD
-1602 EVFYQCRNLTS
+1602 YVFSGCGNLTS
-1613 LDLPVTTTEIGKD
+1613 LDLPATTTKIGGYAFSGCSRLSTLNLPSTTTEIGEY
-1626 ALQGCINIQNFIVPE
+1626 AFSECYNIQNFIVPE
-1641 QVTVLNSG
+1641 QVTVLNKG
-1649 VFGFCSNLY
+1649 VFEGCLTLFNI
-1658 NVVLPDGLKIIGDYA
+1658 VLPDGLKIIGDEA
-1673 FMGCYALNAPELPE
+1673 FSDCQYLNTPELPE
-1687 GIDSIGNRAF
+1687 GLDSIGKAAF
-1697 KECYSFTEFTIPSTV
+1697 YRCYCFTEFTIPSTV
-1712 TRMGY
+1712 TRMGDG
-1717 EILSDCYQ
+1717 ILKDCYR
-1725 LQKIYSRI
+1725 LQKINSRI
-1733 THPMKTRDI
+1733 EHPMETEGI
-1742 VSLSQKLIMQ
+1742 VSLSSELIRD
-1752 LYNITAQYDPR
+1752 LYNLSSGSKLTWDHID
-1763 IGEHYREM
+1763 EM
-1771 YSKITLTVP
+1771 YSKIVLTVP
-1780 AGSQKRYR
+1780 AGCKKLYR
-1788 QTAGWSEFT
+1788 QTADWSKFAD
-1797 NIVEDGNNMTE
+1797 IVEEGDDTPE
-1808 TNFLLASIDTI
+1808 KNFMFAVIDTI
-1819 PAGSM
+1819 PAGFM
-1824 GQLGISL
+1824 TQLDISL
-1831 TNDIEDFAAY
+1831 TNDRENFTAY
-1841 QFDLDLP
+1841 QFDIILP
-1848 LGIEMEM
+1848 IGIELET
-1855 DADGMYKFVM
+1855 DENESSKVVM
-1865 SNRNDVSHTMMVEK
+1865 SDRNDASHTVMVEQIEDK
-1879 LVSTSS
+1879 LPSG
-1885 TTKRNRYRFVCI
+1885 TKRNCYRFICL
-1897 SAQNAPIKGTSGILL
+1897 SALNAPIKGTGGRLL
-1912 EIPLRVKETVTPAI
+1912 GIPLITDADMEPGV
-1926 YESILESII
+1926 YEARLENII

-1946 LAVNF
+1946 LTRDFNITLTEAPDF
-1951 DISVAE
+1951 I
-1957 PLPFKYGDVNADGV
+1957 LGDANGDGSIT
-1971 VNVSDIVG
+1971 VSDIVS
-1979 VINHIMQRPDGLFFN
+1979 VINYIMYRTEGNFN
-1994 EEAADANQDGE
+1994 KEAADVNYDGG

-2014 VNIIMGK
+2014 VNLIMNK